1 MFLPGQA
8 VVCVDD
14 SFPLGIEALYD
25 ELPKKGN
32 NYHIRDLVPGC
43 DFQANPGEM
52 AVYLTELRNPCNKL
66 GIERGFKAERFVP
79 LESDEEVDESIF
91 ELDEVLP
98 SPNQKPVVKPQLVPQ
113 EVE

>member
-14 SFPLGIEALYD
+14 AFPLGIEALYD
-25 ELPKKGN
+25 ELPKKGVT
-32 NYHIRDLVPGC
+32 YHIRDLVPGC

-52 AVYLTELRNPCNKL
+52 AVYLTELRNPCNKV

-79 LESDEEVDESIF
+79 LDEEEAADAFDFSQE
-91 ELDEVLP
+91 LP
-98 SPNQKPVVKPQLVPQ
+98 SPNQKPPRVP
-113 EVE
+113 EPAGV